1 LRHPLLLVAFRIAA
15 WSLLVAIAFVTPAP
29 VEVRPQSGASANLER
44 FVALLALGLA
54 FALAYPRR
62 IAEAALLVVAA
73 AVSFELLQ
81 ALDPSRH
88 ARLGDVAVKV
98 VGGLTGI
105 LLGTLVLWRRNALD
119 AQVPFLSWL
128 FRRR

>member
-1 LRHPLLLVAFRIAA
+1 MRHPLLLVAFRIAA
-15 WSLLVAIAFVTPAP
+15 WSLLVAIAFVTLAP